1 MDTATAKIILD
12 KLTQEYGEPEC
23 ALFYQTPFQLLVAV
37 ILSAQCTDARV
48 NKVTEKLFEDYNTPE
63 QFAGMAEEKLSGYIF
78 SCGLYRSKARN
89 IISAS
94 KSIVNDYNGQV
105 PSTRQELIKLAG
117 VGQKTANVVYA
128 FAFGKQAIA
137 VDTHVFR
144 VSNRIGLAHQKTPE
158 KTERELTSVIPKD
171 RYTSSHVLLITHGRN
186 ICKSR
191 RPLCAE
197 CCISAHCDYYNNT
210 FNKLID

>member
-1 MDTATAKIILD
+1 MDMTTVELILD
-12 KLTQEYGEPEC
+12 KMTGEYGEPEC
-23 ALFYQTPFQLLVAV
+23 ALFYKTPFELLVAV

-48 NKVTEKLFEDYNTPE
+48 NKVTERLFEDYNTPE
-63 QFAGMAEEKLSGYIF
+63 QLAGMTVEKLSGYIF
-78 SCGLYRSKARN
+78 SCGLYRSKAQN

-94 KSIVNDYNGQV
+94 KSIIKDYNGNV

-117 VGQKTANVVYA
+117 VGQKTANVVCA
-128 FAFGKQAIA
+128 FAFGEQAIA

-158 KTERELTSVIPKD
+158 KTERELNSVIPKD
-171 RYTSSHVLLITHGRN
+171 RYTSSHILLITHGRN
-186 ICKSR
+186 VCKSR

-197 CCISAHCDYYNNT
+197 CCISAYCDYFKASNC
-210 FNKLID
+210 